1 MDHEKNM
8 AFSKILF
15 NDILIPDLVENIL
28 KEYEKRTNAVI
39 KIQNHY
45 NKYIYDK
52 NMLEKGY
59 FKLPCGDWTDGK
71 QCMCDICMDY

>member
-1 MDHEKNM
+1 MNYEKNM

-28 KEYEKRTNAVI
+28 KEYEKRMNAVI
-39 KIQNHY
+39 KIQTHY

-59 FKLPCGDWTDGK
+59 FK
-71 QCMCDICMDY
+71 

>member
-1 MDHEKNM
+1 MNYEKNM

-28 KEYEKRTNAVI
+28 KEYEKRINAVI

-45 NKYIYDK
+45 NKYIYEK
-52 NMLEKGY
+52 NM
-59 FKLPCGDWTDGK
+59 
-71 QCMCDICMDY
+71 I